1 MLLLH
6 SKTHLF
12 ATVFLVTSTLANP
25 GHTQNQ
31 KPYLFDRAYVPQKVQ
46 QASVKPVT
54 RLDVQNTSG
63 LIAGVENLLAQ
74 RLSAADLDR
83 MMQIIHAPDTG
94 AKAST
99 YSDLAAQLPTSAA
112 TITRL
117 FRRISATENVSN
129 ARLQQDLMGSIFH
142 LTGDPGRKSSQATP
156 SATSLPGATEVAG
169 LTGANAAAAAA
180 AAGLALAVMASGSTG
195 RTCGTT
201 CDDFAT
207 EYDAQYGLGLINAKS
222 KNDAGNTGAGV
233 RVSVVDSGIF
243 AGHSEFTGRSVGGV
257 NYSGSG
263 TFDSDE
269 NGHGTH
275 VASTIGANRD
285 MLGMRGVAYD
295 VDLYSYKIFDGTG
308 ASTGLTDVLLAGI
321 YNQHAT
327 DSIKVSNNSWGS
339 SVPITAVTPAYLNAA
354 LPLTLA
360 AAANAQTSGTIFV
373 WATGND
379 SGSEVS
385 LQAGVPYHI
394 TSLAPQ
400 WLSVT
405 AVDSTKTEAWFANRC
420 GVAWETC
427 VTAPGVDIYAA
438 WNSGTSDYNTISGT
452 SMAAPHVSGLVALLI
467 EEFPSLTP
475 AQIVTRLKS
484 TATYDGLT
492 GRSGC
497 TLATCTLA
505 QMRAIFG
512 HGLVNQQAATAVIGS
527 LNYTTSANIYSG
539 PSVSIA
545 SVALT
550 LPGGLSGASVS
561 AINEASFTA
570 FDSFDGAA
578 FSVSGSEVFSTAP
591 IDGGSSV
598 GYATFD
604 PNNGSSDRF
613 RSLAVL
619 SDGSGDMPAIY
630 MSQSFAPIDVASLT
644 VWGDKATLLPTP
656 SFIKAEQVKRIEM
669 IVGNNGSG
677 LKIIPYMQLTNSNGE
692 VKTGGF
698 GANFVYDIGSDTRIV
713 ASLGRGDT
721 AFDFDLYGGSG
732 GQRTSLNTVEF
743 GFSQKINTS
752 WELFGRVAQGHTP
765 GFQATTTNWG
775 LEDASF
781 NRAGFGAE
789 YKSKSGAQI
798 AFGVVNAG
806 NFTSGQ
812 VSLVTATGRQTNGD
826 VNFTNQSFNA
836 ASSTVF
842 APFLAVKMPFG
853 LTSNLKGMMT
863 FSAQQARF
871 GGAISKADLSLS
883 IRF

>member
-1 MLLLH
+1 MSIL
-6 SKTHLF
+6 SKTHVF
-12 ATVFLVTSTLANP
+12 ATVFLVTTTLANP
-25 GHTQNQ
+25 GYSQNQ
-31 KPYLFDRAYVPQKVQ
+31 KSNLYDRAYMPQKLQ
-46 QASVKPVT
+46 LASVRPTT
-54 RLDVQNTSG
+54 RLNVHSTSG
-63 LIAGVENLLAQ
+63 LISGVKNLLSQ
-74 RLSAADLDR
+74 RLSPADLDR
-83 MMQIIHAPDTG
+83 MMQIMRSPDTG
-94 AKAST
+94 AKATT
-99 YSDLAAQLPTSAA
+99 YSDLVPLLPTSAA

-117 FRRISATENVSN
+117 FRRISATENISN
-129 ARLQQDLMGSIFH
+129 ARLQQDLMSSIFR
-142 LTGDPGRKSSQATP
+142 LTGDPVRKSSQATSP
-156 SATSLPGATEVAG
+156 TSLTGVTEEAG

-180 AAGLALAVMASGSTG
+180 AAGLALVMLSGSSG
-195 RTCGTT
+195 PTCGTT
-201 CDDFAT
+201 CDAFGT

-222 KNDAGNTGAGV
+222 KNDAGFTGAGV
-233 RVSVVDSGIF
+233 RVGVVDSGIF
-243 AGHSEFTGRSVGGV
+243 AGHSEFIGRTIDGV

-295 VDLYSYKIFDGTG
+295 IDLFSYKIFDGTG
-308 ASTGLTDVLLAGI
+308 ASTSLTDVALAGI

-339 SVPITAVTPAYLNAA
+339 SVPITAVTPAYLNAV

-385 LQAGVPYHI
+385 VRAGVPFHI

-405 AVDSTKTEAWFANRC
+405 AIDSTKTEASFANRC

-438 WNSGTSDYNTISGT
+438 WNTGATDYNTDSGT
-452 SMAAPHVSGLVALLI
+452 SMAAPHVSGLVAVLI

-475 AQIVTRLKS
+475 PQIVTRLKS

-492 GRSGC
+492 GRGGC
-497 TLATCTLA
+497 TLGTCTIA

-527 LNYTTSANIYSG
+527 LNYTTSANLFSG
-539 PSVSIA
+539 PSV
-545 SVALT
+545 ALSSGVLN
-550 LPGGLSGASVS
+550 LPGGLSGASVN

-578 FSVSGSEVFSTAP
+578 FSVPGSEVFSTAP
-591 IDGGSSV
+591 SDGGSSV

-604 PNNGSSDRF
+604 IDKASSDRF

-619 SDGSGDMPAIY
+619 SDGLGSGPAIY

-644 VWGDKATLLPTP
+644 VWGDKAALLPTP
-656 SFIKAEQVKRIEM
+656 DFINTEHVTRIEM
-669 IVGNNGSG
+669 MTGSADGG
-677 LKIIPYMQLTNSNGE
+677 LKIIPYVQLTNSSDE

-698 GANFVYDIGSDTRIV
+698 GASFVYDFGSDAKIV
-713 ASLGRGDT
+713 ASLGRSDT

-732 GQRTSLNTVEF
+732 GQRTSLNSVEF

-752 WELFGRVAQGHTP
+752 WEVFGRIARGYTP
-765 GFQATTTNWG
+765 GFKATATNWG

-781 NRAGFGAE
+781 SRAGFGME
-789 YKSKSGAQI
+789 YKSQSGAQV

-806 NFTSGQ
+806 NFTSGRLN
-812 VSLVTATGRQTNGD
+812 LVTATGRQTNGN
-826 VNFTNQSFNA
+826 VNYTNLSFNA
-836 ASSTVF
+836 ASSAEFV
-842 APFLAVKMPFG
+842 PFLAVKLPVV
-853 LTSNLKGMMT
+853 LAANLKGMVT

-871 GGAISKADLSLS
+871 NGPMSKADLSLS